1 MNIDSVNIG
10 RNYPASRS
18 SDSSSKASQ
27 QESLMEKVTTSG
39 VRSDKLEISAAAS
52 NLGLHRAR
60 IKSGYYDKPE
70 IIRETAERLYKS
82 IQEKN
87 TTNKQ

>member
-10 RNYPASRS
+10 RNYPASPR
-18 SDSSSKASQ
+18 DGQSSKAAQ
-27 QESLMEKVTTSG
+27 QENLLDKVTAPV
-39 VRSDKLEISAAAS
+39 VRGDKLEISAAAS
-52 NLGLHRAR
+52 SLGLHRAR

-82 IQEKN
+82 IQEKEA
-87 TTNKQ
+87 TKK